1 MLQYEIKHAKIQVV
15 CSCHDNQEG
24 VVVMVLRD
32 AVLEMLV
39 NAIGMSG
46 QC

>member
-1 MLQYEIKHAKIQVV
+1 MLQYEIRQAQIQVL
-15 CSCHDNQEG
+15 CCCHDNHEG